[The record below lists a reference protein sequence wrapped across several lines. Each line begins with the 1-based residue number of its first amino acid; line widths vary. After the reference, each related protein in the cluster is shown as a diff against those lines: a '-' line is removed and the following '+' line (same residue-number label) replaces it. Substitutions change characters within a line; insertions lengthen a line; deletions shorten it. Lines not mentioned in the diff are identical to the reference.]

1 MTTLALEKAEGLVFT
16 LLYELPM
23 DDFRLT
29 VESTMTEKEVRRLRS
44 DHVKYDKL
52 IKEHTESLVTCD
64 KVRDSIDKYIVAPG
78 KYSLGKTGTILKN
91 IKVKIPKWLE
101 LDDGVNTENFSYVR
115 GTIFDYEDV
124 VGKLNPG
131 EVYSVKE
138 VLKAFNIPD
147 LVIDSLVVIDESEE
161 YSDIAVIVDEHYI
174 KKEVDK
180 ALGTLDDFR
189 SLVSNMFDTGL
200 CGFEISEGDGWYEY
214 LTEVLNYDKE
224 TDTINY
230 MLDRG
235 DRIGW
240 SDEWE
245 YQNEEGEVSLE
256 VFYDMCKNRVFGSQE
271 AQVSFS
277 TSLLEAVNRGGY
289 YG

>member
-1 MTTLALEKAEGLVFT
+1 MTTLALEKAEDLVFT

-52 IKEHTESLVTCD
+52 IKEHTEGLVTCD
-64 KVRDSIDKYIVAPG
+64 KVRDSIDKYIVASG

-138 VLKAFNIPD
+138 VLKEFNIPD

-256 VFYDMCKNRVFGSQE
+256 VFYDMCKNRVFGSQK

-277 TSLLEAVNRGGY
+277 ASLLEAVNRGGY